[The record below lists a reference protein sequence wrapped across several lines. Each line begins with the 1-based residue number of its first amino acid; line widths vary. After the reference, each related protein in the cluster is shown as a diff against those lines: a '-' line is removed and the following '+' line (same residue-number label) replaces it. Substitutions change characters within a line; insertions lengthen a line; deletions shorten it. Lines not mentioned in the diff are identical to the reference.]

1 MKEKISCKDA
11 LKEDARKWED
21 DLGFTDYLID
31 VCPERL
37 KNK

>member
-31 VCPERL
+31 VSRETE
-37 KNK
+37 K